1 MEKERRLLDCV
12 HSYLPTF
19 KTNMKGI
26 NLSICFGYRANGTI
40 TPCNGQSDPSL
51 EQCFPEQDQ
60 QRSGL

>member
-1 MEKERRLLDCV
+1 
-12 HSYLPTF
+12 
-19 KTNMKGI
+19 MKGI